1 MSSSALPPPTVTIT
15 THGQIN
21 IVPKPQA
28 RPRFG
33 SIPGRGGRGAPRKV
47 CMTDPTKAYKKTL
60 LREWYHSIGPQQR
73 ALLPLQGRVT
83 LQAEFVFARP
93 KSHYRAVSAS
103 KKRKH
108 PTTDTPPPPPQL
120 TARAAQQWEHHT
132 QKPDID
138 NLLKALMDGLAPAYV
153 DDCQVASCTCTK
165 RWAQSPSEPSGITVT
180 LTGTPSNTGV
190 SANDG
195 HVGIDV

>member
-1 MSSSALPPPTVTIT
+1 MSSSPTTVTIT

-60 LREWYHSIGPQQR
+60 LREWYRAIGPQQR

-93 KSHYRAVSAS
+93 KSHYKAISAS

-108 PTTDTPPPPPQL
+108 PTSITDTPPPPPQL
-120 TARAAQQWEHHT
+120 TARAAQQWPHHT
-132 QKPDID
+132 QKPD
-138 NLLKALMDGLAPAYV
+138 
-153 DDCQVASCTCTK
+153 STCNVM
-165 RWAQSPSEPSGITVT
+165 RAVLI
-180 LTGTPSNTGV
+180 
-190 SANDG
+190 AN
-195 HVGIDV
+195 

>member
-1 MSSSALPPPTVTIT
+1 MSSPPPPPVTIT
-15 THGQIN
+15 TNGQIN

-33 SIPGRGGRGAPRKV
+33 SIPGRGGRGAPRQV

-60 LREWYHSIGPQQR
+60 LREWYRAIGPEQR
-73 ALLPLQGRVT
+73 AHLPLQGRVT

-93 KSHYRAVSAS
+93 KSHYRAAS
-103 KKRKH
+103 KKRKLGA
-108 PTTDTPPPPPQL
+108 TDTAQPPPPPQL
-120 TARAAQQWEHHT
+120 TARAAQLWAHHT

-138 NLLKALMDGLAPAYV
+138 NLLKALMDGLSPAYV

-165 RWAQSPSEPSGITVT
+165 RWASSPHEPSGITVT
-180 LTGTPSNTGV
+180 LTGTPSIT
-190 SANDG
+190 
-195 HVGIDV
+195 H

>member
-1 MSSSALPPPTVTIT
+1 MSSSPPPPTVTIT

-33 SIPGRGGRGAPRKV
+33 SIPGRGGRGAPRQV

-60 LREWYHSIGPQQR
+60 LREWYRAIGPEQR

-93 KSHYRAVSAS
+93 KSHYKAPS

-108 PTTDTPPPPPQL
+108 PTTSTNTSPPQL
-120 TARAAQQWEHHT
+120 TARAAQQWAHHT

-165 RWAQSPSEPSGITVT
+165 RWASSPSEPSGITVT
-180 LTGTPSNTGV
+180 LSGTPSLLQ
-190 SANDG
+190 
-195 HVGIDV
+195 

>member
-1 MSSSALPPPTVTIT
+1 MSSPPPPPVTIT

-60 LREWYHSIGPQQR
+60 LREWYRAIGPEQR
-73 ALLPLQGRVT
+73 AYLPLQGKVT
-83 LQAEFVFARP
+83 LNAEFVFARP
-93 KSHYRAVSAS
+93 KSHYKAAS
-103 KKRKH
+103 KKRKLGA
-108 PTTDTPPPPPQL
+108 TDTPQL
-120 TARAAQQWEHHT
+120 TARAAQQWAHHT

-138 NLLKALMDGLAPAYV
+138 NLLKALMDGLSPAYV

-165 RWAQSPSEPSGITVT
+165 RWASSADEPSGITVS
-180 LTGTPSNTGV
+180 LTGTPSIL
-190 SANDG
+190 
-195 HVGIDV
+195 HQ